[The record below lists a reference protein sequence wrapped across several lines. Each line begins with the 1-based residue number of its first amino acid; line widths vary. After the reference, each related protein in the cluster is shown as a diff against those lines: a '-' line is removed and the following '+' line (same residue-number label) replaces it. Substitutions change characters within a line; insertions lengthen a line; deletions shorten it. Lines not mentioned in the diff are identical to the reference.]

1 MLAPFI
7 TPILNGIRWLALAAL
22 PFMLSSFVVGLLI
35 KIGVGITSW
44 YVILY
49 TAELLRDMAIAQL
62 GEISAGPI
70 GGSVISL
77 LGLFGIFEGLSLIV
91 SVLLAKATW
100 LSIRPS
106 LTWLTPPTQ

>member
-1 MLAPFI
+1 MLTPFF
-7 TPILNGIRWLALAAL
+7 TALFNGLRWLTLAAV
-22 PFMLSSFVVGLLI
+22 PFMLSSFVIGLLI

-49 TAELLRDMAIAQL
+49 TAELLRDMAIGFL
-62 GEISAGPI
+62 GDISAGPI
-70 GGSVISL
+70 GGSVIGL
-77 LGLFGIFEGLSLIV
+77 LGLFGVFEGLSLIV

-100 LSIRPS
+100 LSIKPS